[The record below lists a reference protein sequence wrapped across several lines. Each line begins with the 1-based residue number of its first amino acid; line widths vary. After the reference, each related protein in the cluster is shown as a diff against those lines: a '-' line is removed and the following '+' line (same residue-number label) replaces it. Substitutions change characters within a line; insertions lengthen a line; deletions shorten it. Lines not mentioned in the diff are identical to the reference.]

1 MVCDCPQPRALGDS
15 SAHSVCVCVKRQNP
29 VSWGHWGAR
38 EDGTG
43 EDAYVGL
50 VGVEDLLLAA
60 EKDVA
65 EAAGALQRV
74 RAGGKG
80 KGQLVV

>member
-1 MVCDCPQPRALGDS
+1 MVCDCPQPRMLGDS
-15 SAHSVCVCVKRQNP
+15 SAHGVDVKQQNL

-38 EDGTG
+38 EDRTG
-43 EDAYVGL
+43 EDAYIGL

-60 EKDVA
+60 EEDIT
-65 EAAGALQRV
+65 EAARALKRV

>member
-1 MVCDCPQPRALGDS
+1 MVCDCSQPRMLSDS
-15 SAHSVCVCVKRQNP
+15 SAHGVDVKRQSP

-38 EDGTG
+38 EDRTG

-65 EAAGALQRV
+65 EAARALQSV
-74 RAGGKG
+74 RAGSKG